1 MNLADLPSGDLER
14 LEMYRRA
21 RAEEE
26 EREKV
31 VQALLKAPEE
41 RTEREKRILAY
52 SRYGTASGCGY

>member
-14 LEMYRRA
+14 LEVYRRA

-31 VQALLKAPEE
+31 IQALLVAPEE

-52 SRYGTASGCGY
+52 SRYGTASRCGY